1 MTRLGCTSA
10 FVFVAALVGG
20 GSAGQACAQVDLFGP
35 DTFKAWADVRLVAA
49 DGEKSWLDEGFG
61 KLRYGDET
69 KLDLAQTG
77 VQWTPRLT
85 DTLSACIIAQDIPGL
100 EHPAGIEEAYL
111 KWRPLPVVTPA
122 GAYHFTFRAGQ
133 MFPPVSMEHDGT
145 GWTPSR
151 TLTPSA
157 INSWVGE
164 EVLVEG
170 VEASVAT
177 QAGDQGLGA
186 TLGVFSKDDTAG
198 TMLAWRGWAL
208 HDISSDNNTLLPL
221 PSGPQGYTAIFG
233 PYQAYY
239 SRPYDE
245 VDHRLGYYVRAD
257 WRPPAAV
264 AFNLEFYDN
273 LGDPAA
279 LRNGQW
285 GWATRFWNLG
295 TQYRLSDRDV
305 LLSQAMTGSTHTGFT
320 VDTNDLYAIE
330 VKFSSAYLM
339 LSHDLGEMGGGQT
352 GGGPWGKLTGRI
364 DYFDVKDL
372 SLQSVDNNA
381 DRGYALTVAWL
392 RPLTAHLDFALEGVQ
407 VWSTHPARVTQMI
420 DPRQAQTQLQMA
432 IKLHL

>member
-10 FVFVAALVGG
+10 FVFVAALGAEG
-20 GSAGQACAQVDLFGP
+20 AAGQAHAEVDLFGP
-35 DTFKAWADVRLVAA
+35 DTFKAWVDVRLVSA
-49 DGEKSWLDEGFG
+49 DGEKSWLDDGFG

-69 KLDLAQTG
+69 KLDLAQTA

-85 DTLSACIIAQDIPGL
+85 DTLSAYIVAQDIPSL

-122 GAYHFTFRAGQ
+122 GVYHFTFRAGQ

-177 QAGDQGLGA
+177 QAGDHGLGA

-208 HDISSDNNTLLPL
+208 HDVSSDQNTELPL
-221 PSGPQGYTAIFG
+221 PSGPQGYEALFG
-233 PYQAYY
+233 DYQSYE

-273 LGDPAA
+273 QGNPSDV
-279 LRNGQW
+279 RNGQW
-285 GWATRFWNLG
+285 GWATHFWNLG

-305 LLSQAMTGSTHTGFT
+305 LLSQYLTGGTKTGGLVEDGYRT
-320 VDTNDLYAIE
+320 VDVA
-330 VKFSSAYLM
+330 FSSAYLL
-339 LSHDLGEMGGGQT
+339 LSHDMGHQDGGQ
-352 GGGPWGKLTGRI
+352 GGKLSGRI
-364 DYFDVKDL
+364 DWFEASGETYQAID
-372 SLQSVDNNA
+372 DNS
-381 DRGYALTVAWL
+381 DKGYALTVAWL
-392 RPLTAHLDFALEGVQ
+392 RPLTAHIDFALEGVQ
-407 VWSTHPARVTQMI
+407 VWSNRPARVTQMLG
-420 DPRQAQTQLQMA
+420 PRQAQTQLQMA
-432 IKLHL
+432 VKFHL

>member
-1 MTRLGCTSA
+1 
-10 FVFVAALVGG
+10 VFVAALGAEG
-20 GSAGQACAQVDLFGP
+20 AAGQAHAEVDLFGP
-35 DTFKAWADVRLVAA
+35 DTFKAWVDVRLVSA
-49 DGEKSWLDEGFG
+49 DGEKSWLDDGFG

-69 KLDLAQTG
+69 KLDLAQTA

-85 DTLSACIIAQDIPGL
+85 DTLSAYIVAQDIPSL

-122 GAYHFTFRAGQ
+122 GVYHFTFRAGQ

-177 QAGDQGLGA
+177 QAGDHGLGA

-208 HDISSDNNTLLPL
+208 HDVSSDQNTELPL
-221 PSGPQGYTAIFG
+221 PSGPQGYEALFG
-233 PYQAYY
+233 DYQSYE

-273 LGDPAA
+273 QGNPSDV
-279 LRNGQW
+279 RNGQW
-285 GWATRFWNLG
+285 GWATHFWNLG

-305 LLSQAMTGSTHTGFT
+305 LLSQYLTGGTKTGGLVEDGYRT
-320 VDTNDLYAIE
+320 VDVA
-330 VKFSSAYLM
+330 FSSAYLL
-339 LSHDLGEMGGGQT
+339 LSHDMGHQDGGQ
-352 GGGPWGKLTGRI
+352 GGKLSGRI
-364 DYFDVKDL
+364 DWFEASGETYQAID
-372 SLQSVDNNA
+372 DNS
-381 DRGYALTVAWL
+381 DKGYALTLAWL

-407 VWSTHPARVTQMI
+407 VWSTHPARVTQML

-432 IKLHL
+432 FKLHL